1 MKKTNIIFSIFSLCL
16 LVFVTSQQAFAQ
28 VDPGFSLFRA
38 YPQVINPAFNGAVEN
53 SELSLMHRNQWME
66 IAGAPKT
73 VGVFGNFKAFKQ
85 KGTGFTLLYDQA
97 GPVKS
102 IYVSGDFAYHVK
114 LNETWGFSGGIRAGV
129 SNLSLDFAGLSL
141 RDMSD
146 PSFNQNFSTGI
157 KANFGWGLRFA
168 KKNDALYFGISQP
181 RMIWNDYGMYEG
193 THKDVTMLYTILG
206 GKYDVN
212 EAISLNPSALIRLGA
227 DVPNSWEV
235 NVTATMNKLVEFG
248 LGYRSM
254 NSYSANL
261 GVNFNPKIY
270 LGYLYEMPTTEIN
283 QVSNQTHEIVLKYRL
298 VKDNNPTYYKKK
310 KSIGDILNI
319 KKIFKKR

>member
-1 MKKTNIIFSIFSLCL
+1 MKKTHLKFSLLSLCL
-16 LVFVTSQQAFAQ
+16 LVIVTSQQAFAQ
-28 VDPGFSLFRA
+28 IDPGFSLYRA
-38 YPQVINPAFNGAVEN
+38 YPQVINPAYNGAVEN
-53 SELSLMHRNQWME
+53 SEFTLMHRNQWME

-73 VGVFGNFKAFKQ
+73 IGVMGNFKAIKQ
-85 KGTGFTLLYDQA
+85 KGAGFTLLYDQA

-102 IYVSGDFAYHVK
+102 IYASGDFAYHVK
-114 LNETWGFSGGIRAGV
+114 LNEEWGFSGGIRAGV
-129 SNLSLDFAGLSL
+129 SNMSLDFAGLSL
-141 RDMSD
+141 KDMSD

-168 KKNDALYFGISQP
+168 KKNDALYFGVSQP
-181 RMIWNDYGMYEG
+181 RMIWNDFGIYEG
-193 THKDVTMLYTILG
+193 THKDVTMLYTTVG
-206 GKYDVN
+206 ANYPVN

-261 GVNFNPKIY
+261 GVNFNSKIY
-270 LGYLYEMPTTEIN
+270 LGYLYEMPTTEMT

-298 VKDNNPTYYKKK
+298 VKDDSPTYYKRK
-310 KSIGDILNI
+310 KSFGEIFDL
-319 KKIFKKR
+319 KKLFKKR